1 LKPAWMKY
9 WLFASALA
17 AGGAFGGAAAPLAQQ
32 QVSPP
37 DPQEKN
43 ETLLAGLRPG
53 RDDYGAAQKRFKI
66 AGLADEKDSREKRW
80 YDPCSGRAIS
90 LELDDQSIIQS
101 ITITTL
107 APKPGPCG
115 ARRPDFLK
123 SENWQTGHGVRMGDP
138 QDRIYATYGE
148 PNSSVPSVNRG
159 HELELL
165 FYQFDWA
172 GSDVPQVMEVL
183 CARGTGRVVQIT
195 LAFPSL

>member
-1 LKPAWMKY
+1 MKF
-9 WLFASALA
+9 WLFASALV
-17 AGGAFGGAAAPLAQQ
+17 AGGAFGGARPPLT
-32 QVSPP
+32 
-37 DPQEKN
+37 PQGASRPVTQGKN

-53 RDDYGAAQKRFKI
+53 RDSYAVAQKRFKT
-66 AGLADEKDSREKRW
+66 ASLVSEKDSREKRW

-90 LELDDQSIIQS
+90 LELDAQSIIQS

-107 APKPGPCG
+107 APRTGPCG
-115 ARRPDFLK
+115 ARRPNFLD
-123 SENWQTGHGVRMGDP
+123 SGNWQTGYGVRMGDP
-138 QDRIYATYGE
+138 QDRIYAAYGE
-148 PNSSVPSVNRG
+148 PNSSGPSVHRG

-183 CARGTGRVVQIT
+183 CARDTGRVVQIT